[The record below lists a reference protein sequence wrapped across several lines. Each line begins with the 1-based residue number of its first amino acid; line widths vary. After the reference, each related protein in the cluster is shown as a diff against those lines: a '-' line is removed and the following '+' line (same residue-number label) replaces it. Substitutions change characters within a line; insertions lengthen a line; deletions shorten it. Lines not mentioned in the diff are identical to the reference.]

1 MTEDTYY
8 TSNDYLCDIH
18 NDYVQSLQE
27 CGPDDH
33 LEWEDYVER
42 RIASAKEYDIYLVE
56 QHSILETE
64 DELPF

>member
-8 TSNDYLCDIH
+8 TSNDFLCDIH

-27 CGPDDH
+27 CGPEDH

-42 RIASAKEYDIYLVE
+42 RIESVKAYEEALAME
-56 QHSILETE
+56 HSILETE